1 MRFTDITFARQNLLL
16 LLMAVPV
23 VLALGWWLG
32 VKRGELRKSVL
43 LLRAFT
49 VVCLVL
55 TIAQPLLISGGDAT
69 NTIFVVDQSRSLSGN
84 SATEIEQWVN
94 AAIAS
99 GGGSNRAAVITF
111 GSSPELAAP
120 VDSADQIPENWS
132 DSETDMEYTDIE
144 SALALARAL
153 PVGGSRR
160 IVLVSDGAEN
170 LGAGINQAGQAAT
183 DGTPIDILTLPGVGG
198 DDLRIEGASAP
209 NAVWVGETVNVLASV
224 ATGSGGDGIVS
235 LLVDGTT
242 TVEQNATFVPGLN
255 TYTFAVPDLTPGFH
269 ALTVQVAATTAPDV
283 YSENNLVPLSI
294 IVRDSPQ
301 LMLISPAGSD
311 AGKLR
316 GSFERKGAVVTLT
329 EPEEVSSRISDLAV
343 YDAFVLNNVSAQ
355 SLTFEQLSGL
365 QEATRSLGKGLIVVG
380 GNGSYGPGSYAGTI
394 LEETLP
400 VTVKVTDGRERQRV
414 ALLLVIDKSGSMS
427 YGAAG
432 TATKIDMA
440 KEAAKLAVGALADG
454 DVVGVMAFSDG
465 QQWLVTLT
473 TIDGQATR
481 DQISAAIDTM
491 KAEGGTEIFPAL
503 QVGFAAIRNTDADVR
518 HVVLLSDGKSR
529 TGTLE
534 SYQQEIADAV
544 ADRTT
549 LSTIAIGE
557 DSDVELMTVLA
568 EDGYG
573 RFHFASSAEEIPRL
587 TLQEAQSA
595 GSQSVIRGTFHPIQT
610 LPSPILIGFDPED
623 LPPLEGYDFAEAKP
637 DAQVILTSERDDPLL
652 AKWQYGLGRVVAW
665 TGDDGSDF
673 ALQWTNWTRYDEF
686 WANMVR
692 WALPDPENRP
702 INVEVERD
710 GPEAVVNVSS
720 TGINGDYVELAST
733 TATIIGPDGART
745 EDIPFYQ
752 SGPGQYQFRIAAPQ
766 SGAYEIELSQQ
777 RGTETI
783 AELSSFSMPPSP
795 ELQPNS
801 NAIGL
806 MNAIALVTGG
816 RTLSLDDAGEVFASP
831 DQPGEALPTYD
842 PIWYFPLIVAFFA
855 LLTEL
860 ALRYSFF
867 NRLQGVIDDR
877 RSAISFRTD

>member
-1 MRFTDITFARQNLLL
+1 MRLIDITFARPDLLL
-16 LLMAVPV
+16 LLAIVPIVAV
-23 VLALGWWLG
+23 LGWRLG
-32 VKRGELRKSVL
+32 VKPGRMQRSVL
-43 LLRAFT
+43 LLR
-49 VVCLVL
+49 VCAVICLIL
-55 TIAQPLLISGGDAT
+55 TISQPLLTSGGAAT
-69 NTIFVVDQSRSLSGN
+69 NTIFVVDLSRSLSG
-84 SATEIEQWVN
+84 SSSTEIEEWVN
-94 AAIAS
+94 AALGAAS
-99 GGGSNRAAVITF
+99 GSDRAAVITF
-111 GSSPELAAP
+111 GSSPELSAP
-120 VDSADQIPENWS
+120 VDSADQISQNWS
-132 DSETDMEYTDIE
+132 ESDADKEYTDIE
-144 SALALARAL
+144 SALALARTL

-183 DGTPIDILTLPGVGG
+183 DGTPIDVLTLPGVGG

-209 NAVWVGETVNVLASV
+209 QAVWVGETVNVLASV
-224 ATGSGGDGIVS
+224 STGSGGDGTVS
-235 LLVDGTT
+235 LLVDGIT
-242 TVEQNATFVPGLN
+242 TVEQNASFTPGLN
-255 TYTFAVPDLTPGFH
+255 TYTFSVPDLLPGFH
-269 ALTVQVAATTAPDV
+269 GLTVQVAGTTAPDI
-283 YSENNLVPLSI
+283 YTENNLIPLSI
-294 IVRDSPQ
+294 IVRDAPK
-301 LMLISPAGSD
+301 LLLISPAGSD
-311 AGKLR
+311 AGTLR
-316 GSFERKGAVVTLT
+316 GAFERKGAVVSLT
-329 EPEEVSSRISDLAV
+329 EPEELSSRLSDLAL
-343 YDAFVLNNVSAQ
+343 YDAFVLNNVSAL
-355 SLTFEQLSGL
+355 SFTFEQLSGL

-380 GNGSYGPGSYAGTI
+380 GNGSYGPGSYAGTV

-454 DVVGVMAFSDG
+454 DVVGILAFSDG
-465 QQWLVTLT
+465 QQWLVPLT
-473 TIDGQATR
+473 TIDGQTTR
-481 DQISAAIDTM
+481 DQINAAIDSM

-529 TGTLE
+529 TGTVE

-573 RFHFASSAEEIPRL
+573 RFHFASTAEEIPRL

-610 LPSPILIGFDPED
+610 LPSPILLGFDPED

-702 INVEVERD
+702 INVEVDRD
-710 GPEAVVNVSS
+710 GPEAVVTVSS
-720 TGINGDYVELAST
+720 TGTDGSYVELATT
-733 TATIIGPDGART
+733 TATIVGPDGSRT
-745 EDIPFYQ
+745 QDIPLYQ
-752 SGPGQYQFRIAAPQ
+752 SGPGQYQFRIAAPV
-766 SGAYEIELSQQ
+766 SGAYQIELSQQ

-783 AELSSFSMPPSP
+783 TELSSFSMPPSP
-795 ELQPNS
+795 ELQPDS
-801 NAIGL
+801 NGAGL
-806 MNAIALVTGG
+806 MNAIAIMTGG
-816 RTLSLDDAGEVFASP
+816 RTLRIDDPDEVF
-831 DQPGEALPTYD
+831 EAPEVSGATLQSYD
-842 PIWYFPLIVAFFA
+842 PVWYIPLIIAFAAF
-855 LLTEL
+855 LTEL
-860 ALRYSFF
+860 AFRYSFF
-867 NRLQGVIDDR
+867 NRLRGLALPR
-877 RSAISFRTD
+877 RVAT